1 MDRRSRSDLDP
12 DSIPVARLR
21 AGWQRAVFCCL
32 LWNLCLASA
41 VAQTFVV
48 QIPGGEAM
56 FEKSGWLQTHLRQGA
71 AGWSTH
77 PLTFSNSIALNIPKT
92 VDPAFAY
99 GKRTDVSA
107 LRARV
112 HKNFSKDAHLTLTWD
127 EVLLA
132 QRYQTYCTP
141 EQGKKLEQ
149 KAWRAIDLMLDI
161 LMEAMPA
168 NSDLVIVSTPD
179 PERHLTPSDQ
189 LMPVFLKGK
198 RFGKGSLYDHKT
210 GQVGWTPH
218 LGEIIAQTRP
228 PTPSANRQSKI
239 AEVPTPNT
247 LRLLKQSLLD
257 QARRNDLKPLLIA
270 LATLSVIVGTLALFL
285 HRPAPRKPAVSNIQ
299 LFAAPPR
306 AAKPAESAPSP
317 TKPKWRWMDW
327 AQWLPLFACALWV
340 SSLLP
345 AAQTNVSVW
354 GTILA
359 LLIGSS
365 ALLGFALW
373 LRAPITGIGVAIG
386 LGLIL
391 LALDLLT
398 GSRWAMNGVLGY
410 SLLEETRYAG
420 MGTDYAALLLGGAL
434 LFLGCW
440 LQIEGLPAVGYY
452 LLSVIILLL
461 TWRSHHPA
469 AVLSACVS
477 LGLYATFLPQKSLLM
492 KRWLWLLAIP
502 VGYAVW
508 MILPDIQTLFTP
520 TSVHLKAWL
529 ASVASLEGIAL
540 GALLGAIWL
549 IRRRQFIDPLT
560 LALERAWLGAA
571 LIALISGWE
580 GIRLANGLLLL
591 YWVYL
596 AARYWQESPDLTE
609 N

>member
-1 MDRRSRSDLDP
+1 M
-12 DSIPVARLR
+12 
-21 AGWQRAVFCCL
+21 
-32 LWNLCLASA
+32 SA

-56 FEKSGWLQTHLRQGA
+56 FEKSGWLQTHLKQGA

-77 PLTFSNSIALNIPKT
+77 PLSFSNSVALNIPKT
-92 VDPAFAY
+92 EDPAFAY
-99 GKRTDVSA
+99 GKRIDVSA
-107 LRARV
+107 LRARLQK
-112 HKNFSKDAHLTLTWD
+112 HFSKNARLVLTL
-127 EVLLA
+127 EEAMLA

-149 KAWRAIDLMLDI
+149 KAWRAIDHMLDI

-168 NSDLVIVSTPD
+168 NSDLVIISTPD
-179 PERHLTPSDQ
+179 PENRLTPSDQ

-198 RFGKGSLYDHKT
+198 RFGKGKLNDQKT
-210 GQVGWTPH
+210 GHAGWTSH
-218 LGEIIAQTRP
+218 LSEIIAQTRP
-228 PTPSANRQSKI
+228 PAQPANQQNKT

-247 LRLLKQSLLD
+247 LRALKQSLLD

-270 LATLSVIVGTLALFL
+270 LTMLSVIVGTLALLL

-306 AAKPAESAPSP
+306 AAKPPESAPAP
-317 TKPKWRWMDW
+317 PKPKWRRWMDW

-354 GTILA
+354 GTMLA
-359 LLIGSS
+359 LLIGTG
-365 ALLGFALW
+365 ALLGFAIW

-398 GSRWAMNGVLGY
+398 GSRWAMNGALGY

-420 MGTDYAALLLGGAL
+420 MGTDYAALFFGGAL

-440 LQIEGLPAVGYY
+440 LHIEGLPAVGYY
-452 LLSVIILLL
+452 LLSIVCVLL

-469 AVLSACVS
+469 AIVSACVS

-502 VGYAVW
+502 VGYAIW
-508 MILPDIQTLFTP
+508 MLRPDIQTLFTP
-520 TSVHLKAWL
+520 TSVHLKAWF
-529 ASVASLEGIAL
+529 ASVASFEGIAL

-549 IRRRQFIDPLT
+549 IRKRQFIDPLT